1 MSSDIL
7 KEVNP
12 STLIYN
18 PTCAQKGRESV
29 LSELIPELK
38 SGMFVFFLLACL
50 SLADGCMMMEPL
62 RSRAFPSL
70 QSVISTSWDKSALDG
85 VLSYRVL
92 LVDQVYPDLVSEIAK
107 RLENEPET
115 VLLRSYAYNMGET
128 YKSKDL
134 TNKQI
139 MDGATRVATK
149 LNLTADSIVG
159 LDLPMVCWTFS
170 LTRLVLAHLH
180 DDCCRLLTKE
190 RHVCCS

>member
-38 SGMFVFFLLACL
+38 SGMFGCSSFL

-70 QSVISTSWDKSALDG
+70 QSVVSTSWDKSALDG

-159 LDLPMVCWTFS
+159 LDLPMVRRTS
-170 LTRLVLAHLH
+170 LLSRPVLAHLH
-180 DDCCRLLTKE
+180 DDCCRLPAKE
-190 RHVCCS
+190 RHVGCS